1 MAAEQLT
8 DKENQ
13 FKKRARRRLVGA
25 VALVLL
31 MITVLPLVLDDRSG
45 QKTPQPEIAIS
56 IPSQDSGDFNSK
68 IIPVAA
74 PAAAKPPVQMA
85 SPLDKPEGPK
95 IVADASKSTE
105 PSPSSEV
112 VDKAKRESVVQAAPE
127 SAAPAKL
134 TASASSKPASEAPK
148 KIDESKTKETKLA
161 EAKPIEPKP
170 AELKASET
178 QSAAR
183 KGTVSVQIGVFSDAA
198 KVKQLRAK
206 IAEKDI
212 QCYTENLQTANGMK
226 IRLRCGP
233 FPSKPE
239 AQQALE
245 HIKTAG
251 FDGILVTNQ

>member
-45 QKTPQPEIAIS
+45 QKTPQPEIAIN
-56 IPSQDSGDFNSK
+56 IPSQDAGDFNSK
-68 IIPVAA
+68 IIPVTPSSAV
-74 PAAAKPPVQMA
+74 AKPMVQMT
-85 SPLDKPEGPK
+85 SPLDKPEESANSKKNVESHPAA
-95 IVADASKSTE
+95 ADKAKPEMQAKSEASAPTAPQNSAPE
-105 PSPSSEV
+105 SSSEV
-112 VDKAKRESVVQAAPE
+112 AKQSDTAKKADE
-127 SAAPAKL
+127 
-134 TASASSKPASEAPK
+134 PK
-148 KIDESKTKETKLA
+148 AKETKLA
-161 EAKPIEPKP
+161 NATVRDGGKS
-170 AELKASET
+170 A
-178 QSAAR
+178 QSSVK
-183 KGTVSVQIGVFSDAA
+183 KGSVSVQIGVFSDAA

-206 IAEKDI
+206 IAEQNV
-212 QCYTENLQTANGMK
+212 QCYTENLQTPNGVK

-233 FPSKPE
+233 YPGRPE

-245 HIKTAG
+245 RVKTAG